1 MTTKKSPYKYEV
13 DYDYDNDYQHGIYRL
28 VRLADGAILAAYGNH
43 ERMAREVTERGI
55 NNITVWR

>member
-1 MTTKKSPYKYEV
+1 MKNYKYEV

-28 VRLADGAILAAYGNH
+28 VRLADNAILAAYGNH